1 MYSFSNTAAVA
12 AKDEKPFGKN
22 QLLEEIQPLIDEY
35 FVCNTYIEN
44 DELKIV
50 FLNGQNFIL
59 RGGVEEKKGAIFP
72 NKILKKK

>member
-35 FVCNTYIEN
+35 FVCNT
-44 DELKIV
+44 
-50 FLNGQNFIL
+50 
-59 RGGVEEKKGAIFP
+59 
-72 NKILKKK
+72 ILKTMN